1 MALGG
6 VGVCAIAIFA
16 NGIFKRLLTLISGK
30 DISVN
35 TRKQVWD
42 AAFAML
48 KEKPIFGY
56 GTGFDNIRRVMHE
69 VYHVRQPH
77 AHNIFLETWLENGVF
92 GAILLAA
99 IFVIFYINIF
109 RLAKLGSGTRNVA
122 VTLFASVSGFLL
134 CGMTDC
140 LFYGLKPLQYMMM
153 FLGLSQAVF
162 AIYLRKKEEE
172 NT

>member
-1 MALGG
+1 MIVFFLLLLYGGKKGLKLMALGG

-42 AAFAML
+42 AAFVML

-69 VYHVRQPH
+69 V
-77 AHNIFLETWLENGVF
+77 
-92 GAILLAA
+92 
-99 IFVIFYINIF
+99 
-109 RLAKLGSGTRNVA
+109 
-122 VTLFASVSGFLL
+122 
-134 CGMTDC
+134 
-140 LFYGLKPLQYMMM
+140 
-153 FLGLSQAVF
+153 
-162 AIYLRKKEEE
+162 
-172 NT
+172 